1 MTTTIRRGTAA
12 RRPAPRRKQPG
23 LPLGDRIL
31 ARLPIS
37 ETALRRGATLA
48 FLLAGGAVAA
58 IAASWLGIPAAIGEQ
73 IADATARAGFR
84 VEQVEITGL
93 KRMDQMTV
101 YAVALE
107 DKRRETP
114 MASVD
119 LAAIRD
125 RLLQYG
131 WIKDAHVSRRLPDT
145 LLIHVDEREPAAV
158 WQNDGQLT
166 LVDQDGVMLEP
177 VDAARMPHLPLLI
190 GPGADRQET
199 ALRSLLAV
207 APDIGRRLRAATWV
221 GNRRWDLNFRS
232 GETLALPE
240 GDGEGAAALAKF
252 AGMESSKPLLEKGWV
267 RFDMRDPTR
276 LVARRAGVQAGD
288 GGVQAGNG
296 GDQPVAS
303 DTPSPAHGGTND
315 G

>member
-1 MTTTIRRGTAA
+1 MTTTIKRGTAA
-12 RRPAPRRKQPG
+12 RRPAPRRRQPKA
-23 LPLGDRIL
+23 PWGDRML
-31 ARLPIS
+31 ARLPIG
-37 ETALRRGATLA
+37 EAGLRRAATLA
-48 FLLAGGAVAA
+48 FLLAGGAVAIA
-58 IAASWLGIPAAIGEQ
+58 AASWLGVPAAIGGE

-145 LLIHVDEREPAAV
+145 LLIRIDERIPAAV
-158 WQNDGQLT
+158 WQNEGQLT
-166 LVDQDGVMLEP
+166 LIDQDGVMLEP
-177 VDAARMPHLPLLI
+177 VDANRLPHLPLLI

-199 ALRSLLAV
+199 GLHSLLAA
-207 APDIGRRLRAATWV
+207 APDIGRQLRAATWV
-221 GNRRWDLNFRS
+221 GNRRWDLNFRT

-240 GDGEGAAALAKF
+240 GDDNGAAALARF
-252 AGMESSKPLLEKGWV
+252 ASMQASRPLLGKGWV

-276 LVARRAGVQAGD
+276 LVARRAGAQAAD
-288 GGVQAGNG
+288 AG
-296 GDQPVAS
+296 AA
-303 DTPSPAHGGTND
+303 PAVDAKPTKATGGTSE